1 MPVGNF
7 SRISWDQLFVK
18 IANLYGRRSMCKYF
32 KIGVVF
38 VRNNR
43 ILTAGYNGPPKGE
56 PHCEEVGCQKEDE
69 FGRRLPAGSGLCR
82 GAHAEMNAIANAS
95 TEGVNLSGTQIFCT
109 FSPCF
114 DCAKV
119 LVNLG
124 INEFVYSGDYPE
136 KENSMV
142 MDLFQ
147 RRGVTVRKFKLSE
160 GGRNDR

>member
-1 MPVGNF
+1 MTNGNF
-7 SRISWDQLFVK
+7 PRISWDQLFIE
-18 IANLYGRRSMCKYF
+18 IARLYARRSTCKYF

-56 PHCEEVGCQKEDE
+56 PHCEEVGCQKEDAL
-69 FGRRLPAGSGLCR
+69 GKRLPAGSGLCR

-95 TEGVNLSGTQIFCT
+95 TEGVNLSDTQVYCT

-124 INEFVYSGDYPE
+124 IKGFFYSDNYPE
-136 KENSMV
+136 KENLMAR
-142 MDLFQ
+142 DLFQ
-147 RRGVTVRKFKLSE
+147 RQGVIVRRLEPS
-160 GGRNDR
+160 GGDQNA